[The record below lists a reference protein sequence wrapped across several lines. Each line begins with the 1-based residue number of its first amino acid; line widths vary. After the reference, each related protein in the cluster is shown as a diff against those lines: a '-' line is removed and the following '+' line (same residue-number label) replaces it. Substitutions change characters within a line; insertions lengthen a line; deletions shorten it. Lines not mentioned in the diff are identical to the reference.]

1 MKIIEGKD
9 LVNMKFVK
17 TEDGLLKEYKPQGRF
32 ISKEDEMYFY
42 INSTG
47 NIYHHKNAM
56 GKIDNYIIN
65 HNLVF
70 RTIEK
75 CEDYRWFLEQLDKY
89 KTDFSKEE
97 WKDTNIDKYFLILN
111 HATKKIDYS
120 SNKFCQSQGVTYF
133 TKDNIEKFVE
143 VVGKERIKKYLF
155 NVWE

>member
-1 MKIIEGKD
+1 M
-9 LVNMKFVK
+9 NMKFVK

-70 RTIEK
+70 KADDE
-75 CEDYRWFLEQLDKY
+75 CHDYKLFLEQLDEY
-89 KTDFSKEE
+89 KTDFTKEE
-97 WKDTNIDKYFLILN
+97 WENFGIEKHFLCFD
-111 HATKKIDYS
+111 HRTKEVKLYIAY
-120 SNKFCQSQGVTYF
+120 NLQNQRTIYF
-133 TKDNIEKFVE
+133 TEENIEKFVE
-143 VVGKERIKKYLF
+143 VVGEDRINKYMF
-155 NVWE
+155 DVWE

>member
-1 MKIIEGKD
+1 MEIIEGKD
-9 LVNMKFVK
+9 LMNMKFIK
-17 TEDGLLKEYKPQGRF
+17 TDDGLLKEYKPQGRF
-32 ISKEDEMYFY
+32 IPND
-42 INSTG
+42 G
-47 NIYHHKNAM
+47 NIYWFVNIYGDLVYNCNANN
-56 GKIDNYIIN
+56 KEDKYLIA